1 MHELGYV
8 ALRHRS
14 LVFLGDN
21 MVRDPIHEIES
32 NAFAAKL
39 LIRKNVLFAK
49 GPMTSAQIKS
59 FCCVSLE
66 ATTIRAR
73 RLGGVN
79 SIKIG
84 DLPIPHKILHLVHSL
99 S

>member
-8 ALRHRS
+8 ALRHRP
-14 LVFLGDN
+14 LAFLGDN

-32 NAFAAKL
+32 NAFAAEL
-39 LIRKNVLFAK
+39 LIPKSVLFAK

-59 FCCVSLE
+59 SLE

-79 SIKIG
+79 SIEIG